1 MTWIQPAAWESATA
15 SLKRRRHHTHPS
27 VHAYDPVGWL
37 AGSPRQQ
44 CICSQQTDALSILN
58 SNSMRFRFK
67 NPVHAVTPLF
77 KYANWML
84 FTAIYFLFLK
94 KK

>member
-1 MTWIQPAAWESATA
+1 MIQLA
-15 SLKRRRHHTHPS
+15 
-27 VHAYDPVGWL
+27 GWL

-84 FTAIYFLFLK
+84 FTAIYFFFFK
-94 KK
+94 KEKLNWMLPTAPRPKI